1 MPWYECP
8 RCGSQEVFFQ
18 KGQNFE
24 NGIETF
30 KDGAGNT
37 HFRNN
42 LRVSDVN
49 IPYCRNCMVVKM
61 NTYLTQEEIDKRN
74 RNRYLFIAVVIVF
87 LVVFFGNSGGSSN
100 SASVN
105 QSNDNLVENSS
116 SDQSIYAS
124 DYNEDGSHEIDRN
137 AMNDGV
143 DDCGNSIPE
152 VVNKIDELIP
162 STWKLLEFNGCGSG
176 SSYEWINRE
185 DDLEMIRI
193 EGHSDVGWCGD
204 LGDNEIESSVKN
216 RILGFGETIQQFSK
230 VEGEEVAHYAYLKTT
245 RDGQNEVIGVIQ
257 IGSALD
263 LCGDGDFRIESYLI
277 DSDGEFFQNVV
288 RVAFSGS

>member
-1 MPWYECP
+1 
-8 RCGSQEVFFQ
+8 
-18 KGQNFE
+18 
-24 NGIETF
+24 
-30 KDGAGNT
+30 
-37 HFRNN
+37 
-42 LRVSDVN
+42 
-49 IPYCRNCMVVKM
+49 
-61 NTYLTQEEIDKRN
+61 
-74 RNRYLFIAVVIVF
+74 
-87 LVVFFGNSGGSSN
+87 VFFGNSGGSSN